1 MRNIIGFL
9 RKTCGLTTI
18 EWVSLCAVVL
28 IAAMGISAFVLQ
40 ATEGLGGSVAKGMT
54 KAAEDIP
61 GGS

>member
-1 MRNIIGFL
+1 VKHIIGFL

-54 KAAEDIP
+54 KAAADIP
-61 GGS
+61 K